1 MTWLDLMILGF
12 ALLMALWGYA
22 QGLIVGA
29 LSLAGFMVGALIGSR
44 VGPLL
49 LEEGS
54 RSPFAPLFALVCALL
69 IGGLLAAGLEL
80 IGSRVREQIGDRL
93 GVLDGAGGAILIA
106 CLALAIVWIV
116 AAVAVQAP
124 GLGQVR
130 AQVQRSTILR
140 ALNGTLPPSGPVL
153 NALARFD
160 PVPEI
165 RGPAPDVRPPN
176 SRIARD
182 PDVRRAGRSV
192 VRILGTACGLGVQ
205 GSGWVARDGVV
216 VTNAHVVAGQEDTTV
231 ELRDGSRHDAEAIH
245 YDPDNDLAIL
255 RSSGISGTPAL
266 EVDASAPEGTSA
278 AILGF
283 PENGPFT
290 VRAGRLGATQT
301 VSSQDSYGRGPLQ
314 RRITSLRGRVRSGN
328 SGGPMVDGR
337 GQVVTTIF
345 AAAVLARE
353 RTGFGVP
360 ATIVQQ
366 ALARARSRVST
377 GPCAS

>member
-216 VTNAHVVAGQEDTTV
+216 VTNAHVVAGQDDTTV

-245 YDPDNDLAIL
+245 YDPENDLAIL

-266 EVDASAPEGTSA
+266 ELDASAPEGTSA

-345 AAAVLARE
+345 AAAVLARD

-360 ATIVQQ
+360 ATIMQQ

>member
-266 EVDASAPEGTSA
+266 ELDASAPEGTSA

>member
-1 MTWLDLMILGF
+1 VTWLDLMILGF

-216 VTNAHVVAGQEDTTV
+216 VTNAHVVAGQDDTTV

-266 EVDASAPEGTSA
+266 ELDASAPEGTSA